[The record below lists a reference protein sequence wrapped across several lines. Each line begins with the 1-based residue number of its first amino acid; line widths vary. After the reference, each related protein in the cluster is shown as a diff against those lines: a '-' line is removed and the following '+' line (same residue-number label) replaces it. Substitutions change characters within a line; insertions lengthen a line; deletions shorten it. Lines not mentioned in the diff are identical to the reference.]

1 MVKLNMALFAII
13 LLLPGCEKMRLDNQV
28 RELCTK
34 DGGIKVYETVKLTK
48 EEFDRWNKD
57 GFKVPEKSNVKEEE
71 YFYEWDIY
79 YYQQG
84 NPSLSRSQ
92 YRIIRRNDGKVMGES
107 VRYSRGGGDLPGP
120 GHESSFTCPPV
131 SKDQPALET
140 SIFIKES
147 A

>member
-1 MVKLNMALFAII
+1 MKWNIVLLTIT
-13 LLLPGCEKMRLDNQV
+13 LLLSGCEKVRLDNQV
-28 RELCTK
+28 RELCAK
-34 DGGIKVYETVKLTK
+34 DGGIKIYETVKLSQET
-48 EEFDRWNKD
+48 FDKWKKA
-57 GFKVPEKSNVKEEE
+57 GFQIPDKNNAKQEDE

-92 YRIIRRNDGKVMGES
+92 YRIIRRNDGKVLGES

-140 SIFIKES
+140 SIFLKG
-147 A
+147 